1 MTIAADLAWTSQL
14 QVSHKSVI
22 SQILTQLA
30 VEFNRDMASAST
42 VRTLLPQARLTMG
55 LAIVSAVSP
64 RRGISKMLQDRPL
77 TASASSSPQVLVD
90 CPATAS
96 LMRST
101 PTTVDPSE
109 RGSRSQPVRGGT
121 ILAIDDNP
129 IEGDLLARQLK
140 QQGYVVATATN
151 ASQALRLLNAIP
163 FDLIVFEA
171 ILPGIDGLELLRQ
184 LKQDEKLKHIP
195 AIAISAL
202 EASDVAVRCIEL
214 GAEDYVHK
222 PFDPILLQARISTC
236 IEKKRLRDRE
246 LRYLQQVERLISAAT
261 AVETKSFN
269 PDSLDDLS
277 QCPHKLGQLARVFQ
291 QMARSIDC
299 RERFLQQQIQ
309 LLQVSGNEVPRQGM
323 LAETAAST
331 QQN

>member
-1 MTIAADLAWTSQL
+1 MTIAADLIWKSQL

-30 VEFNRDMASAST
+30 VEFNRDIASAST

-77 TASASSSPQVLVD
+77 TAPASSSPQVLVD
-90 CPATAS
+90 RPATAS
-96 LMRST
+96 LMQST
-101 PTTVDPSE
+101 PTTLDPIE

-121 ILAIDDNP
+121 ILAIDNNP
-129 IEGDLLARQLK
+129 IDCDLLAQQLK
-140 QQGYVVATATN
+140 RQGYVVATATN

-163 FDLIVFEA
+163 FDLIA
-171 ILPGIDGLELLRQ
+171 IDVLMPGIDGLELLQQ
-184 LKQDEKLKHIP
+184 LKQDQKLKHIP

-202 EASDVAVRCIEL
+202 ETSDVALRCLEL
-214 GAEDYVHK
+214 GAEDYLHK
-222 PFDPILLQARISTC
+222 PCDPILLQARISTC
-236 IEKKRLRDRE
+236 LEKKRLRDRE

-299 RERFLQQQIQ
+299 REQSLQQQIE
-309 LLQVSGNEVPRQGM
+309 LLQVSSNEPRQGM
-323 LAETAAST
+323 VAETAASAR
-331 QQN
+331 QN